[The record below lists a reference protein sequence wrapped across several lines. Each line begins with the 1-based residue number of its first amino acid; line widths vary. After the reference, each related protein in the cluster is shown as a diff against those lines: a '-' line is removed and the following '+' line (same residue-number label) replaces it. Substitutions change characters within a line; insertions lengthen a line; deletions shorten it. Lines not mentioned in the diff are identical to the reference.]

1 MLSYFIDDGI
11 LVIVPKGMIALPERR
26 AVYQKIRH
34 DPNVPDSVCVLVDA
48 RGAPSATPAA
58 VRERAQIM
66 VAELAPKTIRVC
78 AVLLPRDGQLEA
90 HAFRDGA
97 SNAGVR
103 VGLFSDESLARQ
115 WLSAYQV

>member
-1 MLSYFIDDGI
+1 MLSYVIDDGI
-11 LVIVPKGMIALPERR
+11 LIIVPKGMITLPERR
-26 AVYQKIRH
+26 AVYQQIRH

-48 RGAPSATPAA
+48 RGAPGATPAA
-58 VRERAQIM
+58 VRERAQLM

-115 WLSAYQV
+115 WLSAYQG